1 MRGIMPVM
9 ANEVASQRDCSE
21 WVEVFKM
28 LTDAVETTEDDTE
41 EHDEDHSRPTITGRG
56 RGIE

>member
-28 LTDAVETTEDDTE
+28 LTDAVETAEDDTE
-41 EHDEDHSRPTITGRG
+41 
-56 RGIE
+56 